1 VQVDLLLKRIERTAV
16 VICALM
22 SLAALAL
29 TRGRIAA
36 ALAVLAGGLLASVSY
51 RLIVASAGTLADT
64 LAPSG
69 GTTPQSS
76 RESAA
81 PAPHQRRSPVVAG
94 ATAAGRYALLGLLA
108 YVMIAR
114 LRLPPLGLLAGASS
128 VVAAVSVEAV
138 RFLLTKKP

>member
-1 VQVDLLLKRIERTAV
+1 VQVDLLLKRIERTAI

-22 SLAALAL
+22 SIAALGL
-29 TRGRIAA
+29 TRGRVASPV
-36 ALAVLAGGLLASVSY
+36 AVLAGGLLAFVSY
-51 RLIVASAGTLADT
+51 RMIVSSAGTLADT
-64 LAPSG
+64 LAPPAAGQISPESG
-69 GTTPQSS
+69 
-76 RESAA
+76 A
-81 PAPHQRRSPVVAG
+81 PPPHQRRSPVLAA
-94 ATAAGRYALLGLLA
+94 ATAAGRYALLALLA